1 MKLLFEFLPII
12 VFFIAYEIKGIYV
25 ATGAAM
31 IVSVLQ
37 MFAVYF
43 KTREIPL
50 MQWVTLALIV
60 VLGGATLLLHNP
72 IFIKWK
78 PSIVDVA
85 FALGFFLSQWIGKRP
100 LLERLIGNEVQLPSE
115 TWHRLTVLWIAFF
128 LVMAIINLIVV
139 YNFSTTTWVYF
150 KLFGTLGL
158 TAVFVIAQAFYVAHQ
173 MQKK

>member
-1 MKLLFEFLPII
+1 MKLLFEFLPIF
-12 VFFIAYEIKGIYV
+12 VFFVAYEIKGIYV
-25 ATGAAM
+25 VTGAAM

-37 MFAVYF
+37 IIAVYF

-50 MQWVTLALIV
+50 MQWVTLVLII
-60 VLGGATLLLHNP
+60 VLGSATLLLHNP

-115 TWHRLTVLWIAFF
+115 IWRRLTMLWIAFF

-158 TAVFVIAQAFYVAHQ
+158 TVVFVIAQAFYVAGQ
-173 MQKK
+173 IQKK